1 MGSGRFSYIRNPTW
15 RRIIQMKRIT
25 LIKIVVVMVLL
36 VVLIYGASC
45 AKRSLIKEERVKR
58 GKPGE
63 EFIVQR
69 SDSQAPK
76 WVFDEEFLVT
86 KEKREKV
93 IYVLADIQHKER
105 RAAERISE
113 GELRKRV
120 AEGIKTLVDSQFR
133 EALAGTDTTFSQ
145 AFESYVATVAD
156 NVPVVGLVVVDTYWE
171 KIKKFKTKKEAE
183 YFYRIVKRA
192 EMPYDN
198 YVKSRNKAWQD
209 VLNNI
214 QNEVERE
221 ELNRLLENMKRG
233 DEV

>member
-1 MGSGRFSYIRNPTW
+1 
-15 RRIIQMKRIT
+15 MKRIT
-25 LIKIVVVMVLL
+25 LIKMGTVMTLL
-36 VVLIYGASC
+36 FILIYGASC
-45 AKRSLIKEERVKR
+45 AKRSLIKEEPVKR

-69 SDSQAPK
+69 SDPQAPR
-76 WVFDEEFLVT
+76 WVFDEEFQVT
-86 KEKREKV
+86 KEKREKL
-93 IYVLADIQHKER
+93 IYVLVDIQHKDR
-105 RAAERISE
+105 RAAERIAE

-133 EALAGTDTTFSQ
+133 EALTGTDTTFSQ

-156 NVPVVGLVVVDTYWE
+156 NVPVVGLIVTDTYWE
-171 KIKKFKTKKEAE
+171 KIKKFKTRKEAE

-192 EMPYDN
+192 KMPYEN
-198 YVKSRNKAWQD
+198 YVKSRDKAWQD
-209 VLNNI
+209 VLSNV
-214 QNEVERE
+214 QNQIERE